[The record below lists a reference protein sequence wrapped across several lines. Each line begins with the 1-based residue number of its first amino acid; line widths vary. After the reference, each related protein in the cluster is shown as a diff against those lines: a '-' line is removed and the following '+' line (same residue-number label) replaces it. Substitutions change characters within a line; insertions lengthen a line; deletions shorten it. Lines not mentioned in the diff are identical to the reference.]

1 MVRSFFLTYLLKDRL
16 LPPPPNRLIRCRLL
30 LGHAEAAGA
39 HAIGDAFRCIQHNDA
54 DIMIAG
60 GSEACIDPISMN
72 GFCRLRAMSTN
83 FNDTPTVASRPF
95 DTNRDGF
102 VMSEG
107 AAVLILEE
115 REHALQRG
123 IPILCEIS
131 GYGLTG
137 DGFHMT
143 SPDTNGRGAEQAM
156 KTAISRAGLT
166 VADVDYIN
174 AHATSTPLGDKI
186 EASTID
192 RLVREPSYFRQRD
205 TPLFVSST
213 KGATGH
219 LLGASGALEAAFVC
233 CTVRDGVVPP
243 TWNLEDDS
251 TCMGSIDSFYL
262 TSTLMKTTITAAIS
276 NSFGFGGTN
285 ASLLFRKHEA

>member
-1 MVRSFFLTYLLKDRL
+1 
-16 LPPPPNRLIRCRLL
+16 
-30 LGHAEAAGA
+30 
-39 HAIGDAFRCIQHNDA
+39 
-54 DIMIAG
+54 MIAG
-60 GSEACIDPISMN
+60 GSEACIDPISIN

-83 FNDTPTVASRPF
+83 FNDTPALASRPF
-95 DTNRDGF
+95 DSNRDGF

-115 REHALQRG
+115 REHALRRG
-123 IPILCEIS
+123 IPILCEIA

-137 DGFHMT
+137 DGFHVT

-166 VADVDYIN
+166 VVDVDYIN

-186 EASTID
+186 EASVID
-192 RLVREPSYFRQRD
+192 RLVREPIYLRRD

-233 CTVRDGVVPP
+233 CSVRDGVVPP
-243 TWNLEDDS
+243 TWNLDDDT
-251 TCMGSIDSFYL
+251 TCMGNIDSFHL
-262 TSTLMKTTITAAIS
+262 PRTLIKTSINAAIS

-285 ASLLFRKHEA
+285 ASLLIRRHEA